1 MHCKL
6 QKFTSGGIESG
17 GYSVAKF
24 GNVVLT
30 RMFPHFK
37 PRPSDDGVKTYALC
51 PFAVPTRLVL
61 DGFGKDKSPEDAKRE
76 AAKMV
81 FNATKSRETF
91 RLDCKYCNMVKY
103 LYDGKSP
110 YELCHTLTQ
119 PTVVINLLPHEFMML
134 KPNHI
139 FSTRWK

>member
-30 RMFPHFK
+30 RMFPHFR

-51 PFAVPTRLVL
+51 PFAVPTKLVL
-61 DGFGKDKSPEDAKRE
+61 DGFGKEKSPEDAKRD
-76 AAKMV
+76 AAKAV

-91 RLDCKYCNMVKY
+91 RLVCR
-103 LYDGKSP
+103 LWGQKSVQW
-110 YELCHTLTQ
+110 EES
-119 PTVVINLLPHEFMML
+119 V
-134 KPNHI
+134 
-139 FSTRWK
+139 

>member
-76 AAKMV
+76 AAKTV

-91 RLDCKYCNMVKY
+91 RLVCKLWGRKSVQWEESVRDVSYSTYC
-103 LYDGKSP
+103 GHKSVAP
-110 YELCHTLTQ
+110 
-119 PTVVINLLPHEFMML
+119 
-134 KPNHI
+134 
-139 FSTRWK
+139 